1 MKVSIRFAALAA
13 LTLVSSTATAQT
25 GALEQSSP
33 YPGSGATVKRTS
45 LVSMQ
50 PSVWMA
56 VKRRVALA
64 EKTCAVVV
72 NTLVESRM
80 AVPLRTLQPVEAIAR
95 KPAVATP
102 CKGKTVE
109 SPS

>member
-1 MKVSIRFAALAA
+1 MPGGPRNWL
-13 LTLVSSTATAQT
+13 
-25 GALEQSSP
+25 LERGHTKDGP
-33 YPGSGATVKRTS
+33 VIEHTGSGATVKRTS

-72 NTLVESRM
+72 NTLVASRM
-80 AVPLRTLQPVEAIAR
+80 AVPVRTLQPVEAIAR
-95 KPAVATP
+95 KPAIAMP